1 MLEHLLPWQKVPSPQ
16 GVSLLAQGALTPP
29 HSFALQEDI
38 SVLGSVE
45 DMKPSEQNPPIHFC
59 PIGQLPPERQG
70 SLAEPPVHLP
80 KLLLDARVGINNF
93 TSTKAT
99 KATDKIRPIPDVSLK
114 DIPSDVASENA

>member
-1 MLEHLLPWQKVPSPQ
+1 MPWQKVPSAQ
-16 GVSLLAQGALTPP
+16 GVPVLAQGALTPP

-38 SVLGSVE
+38 STVGTAD

-59 PIGQLPPERQG
+59 PMGQLPPERQG
-70 SLAEPPVHLP
+70 NLAEPPVHLP
-80 KLLLDARVGINNF
+80 KVLLDARVGINNF